1 MVERVS
7 IFDLNVAA
15 PLFLNLSFAS
25 ASLRKGHSLGAQPGI
40 GCLFYSLRTA
50 VLGARQETDSGGG
63 GGASLASGLLCHV
76 AR

>member
-25 ASLRKGHSLGAQPGI
+25 ESLRKGHSLGAQPGI
-40 GCLFYSLRTA
+40 GCLFYGFRW
-50 VLGARQETDSGGG
+50 G